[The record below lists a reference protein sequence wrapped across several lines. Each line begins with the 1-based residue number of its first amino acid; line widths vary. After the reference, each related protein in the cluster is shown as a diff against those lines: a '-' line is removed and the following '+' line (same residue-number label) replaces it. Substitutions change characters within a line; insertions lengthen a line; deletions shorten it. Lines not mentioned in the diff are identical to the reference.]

1 MNRLP
6 APPLDRPAVVEWVES
21 HLGGLFAGSP
31 GASPRF
37 VGGQAAADAALA
49 GFDVK
54 GYAAQRNEVLPRGR
68 RGASALSPYIRHG
81 FLTLPRMWDAVAAG
95 PPRDTAKFRD
105 ELMWQEYARHLYAR
119 IGSASRRPLRFTPS
133 GTSFAEPWPKDMVC
147 VDESVVELESDG
159 WLVNQTRMWLASQ
172 WAVRSGADWRE
183 GEDWFFTHLLD
194 GSRAANRL
202 GWQWTAGLLTGKPY
216 GFSRYQVEKRS
227 PEMCGRCK
235 HVESCPIQ
243 DWPDA
248 EVQAA
253 TDVDPRLRSDPEPD
267 STAGPIGIVTAGTPE
282 AVWVTAESMGDDDP
296 ALSAHRELP
305 AVFVFDRDLLA
316 RLQLSAKR
324 LVFLA
329 ESMADLASRRAVEV
343 WLGDP
348 VDVLSDRPVAVTHT
362 PVPGWRRRSIRI
374 RPIEVHPWPWLRHP
388 HDGPVSSFSAWRKQL

>member
-6 APPLDRPAVVEWVES
+6 APPLERPAVVEWVES
-21 HLGGLFAGSP
+21 HLGGLFGGSP

-37 VGGQAAADAALA
+37 VGGQEAADAALA

-54 GYAAQRNEVLPRGR
+54 GYAAQRNEVLPRAR

-133 GTSFAEPWPKDMVC
+133 GTSFAEPWPQDMAC
-147 VDESVVELESDG
+147 VDESVAELESDG

-172 WAVRSGADWRE
+172 WAVRSGAGWRE

-216 GFSRYQVEKRS
+216 GFSRYQVEKRA
-227 PEMCGRCK
+227 PEMCSRCK

-248 EVQAA
+248 QVHAA
-253 TDVDPRLRSDPEPD
+253 TDPDPRQRSDPEPD
-267 STAGPIGIVTAGTPE
+267 
-282 AVWVTAESMGDDDP
+282 
-296 ALSAHRELP
+296 
-305 AVFVFDRDLLA
+305 
-316 RLQLSAKR
+316 
-324 LVFLA
+324 
-329 ESMADLASRRAVEV
+329 
-343 WLGDP
+343 
-348 VDVLSDRPVAVTHT
+348 
-362 PVPGWRRRSIRI
+362 
-374 RPIEVHPWPWLRHP
+374 
-388 HDGPVSSFSAWRKQL
+388 